1 MKHKKVVIGLSVIFL
16 INIIFYLTLNN
27 YILTIIFSL
36 PLYFLL
42 FYFILP
48 LANKIEEKVIKLDE
62 LYTFINTTLAQLKV
76 DKSLITTF
84 KNVAP
89 YWPKTIAESYNTFE
103 LETKEFISLCS
114 SYFNIKYFEIFTNIL
129 AVHDSKGGD
138 ITDRSNSLINGIVF
152 SRLMFSELIKTKNR
166 KLTEFIIM
174 WILTFL
180 ILIYMR
186 IGLAPYY
193 LALLSTNFIYS
204 VILVISLFIVS
215 TYFAINTYR
224 KIEVNIL

>member
-103 LETKEFISLCS
+103 LETKEFINLC
-114 SYFNIKYFEIFTNIL
+114 
-129 AVHDSKGGD
+129 
-138 ITDRSNSLINGIVF
+138 NS
-152 SRLMFSELIKTKNR
+152 
-166 KLTEFIIM
+166 
-174 WILTFL
+174 
-180 ILIYMR
+180 
-186 IGLAPYY
+186 
-193 LALLSTNFIYS
+193 
-204 VILVISLFIVS
+204 
-215 TYFAINTYR
+215 
-224 KIEVNIL
+224 